1 MRQMNFESKLDEV
14 ARKPQ
19 TQITMDDAQDI
30 QLSEVCH
37 SAGLWRWE
45 GTDSVQSRAFE
56 RRPRLGSVSDQV
68 RSIASRNEA
77 LGMAPV
83 AAEMAPVGAEMTAVG
98 AEIPAYVTK
107 DDARQAQR
115 AESLV
120 YGGQV
125 PSYGMAASM
134 QVSPRRVQ
142 AGMVL
147 TGAYRARRISS
158 TICDGIVRCKRASIL
173 SSGVR
178 PRSVIFCAITG
189 PCR

>member
-1 MRQMNFESKLDEV
+1 MNFEAKLDEV

-19 TQITMDDAQDI
+19 TQITLDDAQDI
-30 QLSEVCH
+30 QSSEVCMPLC
-37 SAGLWRWE
+37 SVLAI
-45 GTDSVQSRAFE
+45 GTDDPQSRAFE

-77 LGMAPV
+77 LGMTPV
-83 AAEMAPVGAEMTAVG
+83 AAEMPPVG

-115 AESLV
+115 AESIV

-134 QVSPRRVQ
+134 QVSPPPKTR
-142 AGMVL
+142 G
-147 TGAYRARRISS
+147 
-158 TICDGIVRCKRASIL
+158 
-173 SSGVR
+173 
-178 PRSVIFCAITG
+178 
-189 PCR
+189 